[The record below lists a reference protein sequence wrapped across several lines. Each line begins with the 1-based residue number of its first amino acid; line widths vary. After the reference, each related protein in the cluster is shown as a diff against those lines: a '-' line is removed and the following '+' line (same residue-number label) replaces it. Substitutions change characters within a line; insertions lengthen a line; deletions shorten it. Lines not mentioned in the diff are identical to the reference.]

1 MSVLIL
7 KLVLTPLF
15 IAGATLAQ
23 RRWGSAVAGL
33 LAGLPLT
40 SGPVSV
46 FLAVELGRAFAVQS
60 ARGTILGT
68 VAMSAFCVA
77 YARGA
82 GRFAWPPT
90 LALAVVACVVT
101 AGAVSQVPPDF
112 LLSVVVS
119 LGCLVGLVVLIG
131 RPLAGSSARPAT
143 WWDLPARML
152 VATLLVVLITAEARR
167 LGPEWSGMISSI
179 PVYAGVLGVFSH
191 TRVGANAA
199 HSLLRGM
206 SVSAFSVISFFV
218 VVGLLL
224 QRGDPRHLCARR
236 VRRDGHRVRVP
247 SARHP
252 GEGAGR
258 RAWGRVGGLEG
269 ADRAGQGPSG
279 HRIGGRVSRPRI
291 RLPRSRRSRVV
302 ELVV

>member
-1 MSVLIL
+1 VSVLVL
-7 KLVLTPLF
+7 KVVLTPLF

-46 FLAVELGRAFAVQS
+46 FLAVELGRTFAAQS

-82 GRFAWPPT
+82 RRLSWPPS
-90 LALAVVACVVT
+90 LALAIGACVLT
-101 AGAVSQVPPDF
+101 AVAVSQVPADF
-112 LLSVVVS
+112 LLSVAVA
-119 LGCLVGLVVLIG
+119 LGCLAVLVVLIG
-131 RPLAGSSARPAT
+131 RPLTESSARPST

-152 VATLLVVLITAEARR
+152 VATLLVVLITAEARH
-167 LGPEWSGMISSI
+167 LGLKWSGMISSI

-218 VVGLLL
+218 VVGLRLERWGIPVTYAL
-224 QRGDPRHLCARR
+224 AACAAMATAFACRPLATR
-236 VRRDGHRVRVP
+236 VKEPMAATSGV
-247 SARHP
+247 
-252 GEGAGR
+252 
-258 RAWGRVGGLEG
+258 G
-269 ADRAGQGPSG
+269 ADR
-279 HRIGGRVSRPRI
+279 
-291 RLPRSRRSRVV
+291 
-302 ELVV
+302 